1 MGPPILG
8 VKLLTTFRQK
18 EFEIIRNY
26 LSPGEVAYLTN
37 QLTNLD
43 QSYFQHDLHVPNAF
57 SIYNFMPFVEVL
69 CNKLHIAANIIQE
82 PLLPGYAYARKY
94 QHGDDLYKH
103 TDRESCEVALS
114 IHLYGDKDWPIFFEK
129 TSGEVLELNL
139 RPGDALLYEGH
150 INQHWRE
157 KYTGKEYG
165 QFFLFYVKSRGKYA
179 TNYFDLEIQA
189 MRAVSE
195 RQRNMLLKQSL
206 KYKK

>member
-1 MGPPILG
+1 MSI
-8 VKLLTTFRQK
+8 FRQK
-18 EFEIIRNY
+18 EFEIIPNY
-26 LSPGEVAYLTN
+26 LNDDEVKYLTEE
-37 QLTNLD
+37 LTSLD
-43 QSYFQHDLHVPNAF
+43 RSNFQHDLHVPNAF

-114 IHLYGDKDWPIFFEK
+114 VHLYGDKDWPIFFEK
-129 TSGEVLELNL
+129 TNGEVLELNL
-139 RPGDALLYEGH
+139 KPGDALLYEGH

-157 KYTGKEYG
+157 KYTGNEYG

-179 TNYFDLEIQA
+179 SNYFDLDVQA
-189 MRAVSE
+189 MRAVSDTQ
-195 RQRNMLLKQSL
+195 RQKLLDASKRF
-206 KYKK
+206 KK

>member
-1 MGPPILG
+1 MSA
-8 VKLLTTFRQK
+8 FRQK
-18 EFEIIRNY
+18 EFEIIQNY
-26 LSPGEVAYLTN
+26 LTDDEVKYLTEE
-37 QLTNLD
+37 LTSLD
-43 QSYFQHDLHVPNAF
+43 RSKFQHDLHVPNAF

-82 PLLPGYAYARKY
+82 PLLPGYTYARKY

-129 TSGEVLELNL
+129 TNGEVLELNL
-139 RPGDALLYEGH
+139 QPGDAIIYEGH

-179 TNYFDLEIQA
+179 SNYFDLDVQA
-189 MRAVSE
+189 MRSVSDTQ
-195 RQRNMLLKQSL
+195 RQKLLDASKRF
-206 KYKK
+206 KK